1 MAKKNTDR
9 APAGW
14 NFGALIAALVVCAVL
29 GIAAY
34 SKIVD
39 PNKMKFIPIGESRF
53 AYERYIGFFEVLVIL
68 ALLAGHRL
76 RLAWLGVLAM
86 FSLFTGYAGYY
97 AARGVSCG
105 CFGTALDGTVLE
117 WMTYRGVSVGF
128 DVLFVVTALVL
139 LKWRGMSGKA
149 IQGFAGLSLVLAAA
163 GAGLGSLEY
172 ANYQKAVQA
181 AQDRAGEERVDDE
194 ELAPG
199 LRVGAAPAILLRQD
213 EFADVIADTKENP
226 GKMWYIFVY
235 DPDCS
240 ECMAVKPIVDML
252 QQQYADD
259 AGSLMQVKT
268 YTKQDA
274 QANFSIDE
282 FAWESGATVIIVQD
296 GDILKV
302 YDHKLTP
309 DEKPMP
315 DEVLETFFETGS
327 IGSNWPPAG
336 E

>member
-1 MAKKNTDR
+1 
-9 APAGW
+9 
-14 NFGALIAALVVCAVL
+14 
-29 GIAAY
+29 
-34 SKIVD
+34 
-39 PNKMKFIPIGESRF
+39 
-53 AYERYIGFFEVLVIL
+53 
-68 ALLAGHRL
+68 
-76 RLAWLGVLAM
+76 
-86 FSLFTGYAGYY
+86 
-97 AARGVSCG
+97 
-105 CFGTALDGTVLE
+105 
-117 WMTYRGVSVGF
+117 MTYRGVSVGF
-128 DVLFVVTALVL
+128 DVVFVLTALVL

-149 IQGFAGLSLVLAAA
+149 IQGFAGLSLILAAL

-172 ANYQKAVQA
+172 GNYQKAVERAEREAREQA
-181 AQDRAGEERVDDE
+181 VDDE

-199 LRVGAAPAILLRQD
+199 LRVGAAPAILLRQA

-259 AGSLMQVKT
+259 ESSLMQVRS

-274 QANFSIDE
+274 EQYGIDE
-282 FAWESGATVIIVQD
+282 FAWESGATVILVQD
-296 GDILKV
+296 GDIVQV
-302 YDHKLTP
+302 YDEKRTP
-309 DEKPMP
+309 SEKPMP
-315 DEVLETFFETGS
+315 DEVLETFFESGS